1 MKISF
6 NNGTGLLPTGYGYA
20 NFKLMTNLTKL
31 GYSVMTNKIPANVE
45 INFIQPHH
53 YQFFDDKSLKIGY
66 TPWESTM
73 LPTNEGDWIEPMLG
87 CDEIWAPNQFT
98 KNIFEDHGIKDVKVF
113 HHGIDDTFS
122 PRGRSLNYKLRF
134 LHVGHPALRKGLTET
149 VEAFLDL
156 FAGNN
161 DVELV
166 IKGYKNSD
174 KHYPLPE
181 ACYTEP
187 NIKVILSNL
196 NYTEMADLYAS
207 CHVMLYPSWGEG
219 FGLMPLQAMATGM
232 PAIFTSGWADYQY
245 LADDLAIKSEL
256 SMHPWQE
263 THPGMMFK
271 PDMTDFKEKIMMV
284 YNNPQQYLS
293 EFEIKSHEI
302 HRDWSWSTKV
312 DKFFTEFTERNH
324 LSK

>member
-31 GYSVMTNKIPANVE
+31 DYSVMTNKIPADVE
-45 INFIQPHH
+45 VNFIQPHL
-53 YQFFDDKSLKIGY
+53 YRFFDDRSFKVGY

-73 LPTNEGDWIEPMLG
+73 LPTADGDWIKPMLE
-87 CDEIWAPNQFT
+87 CNEVWAPNQFT
-98 KNIFEDHGIKDVKVF
+98 KNIFEDHGVPDVKVF
-113 HHGIDDTFS
+113 HHGVDDTFA
-122 PRGRSLNYKLRF
+122 PRERNIRYKLRF

-156 FAGNN
+156 FAGND

-166 IKGYKNSD
+166 VKGYKNSN
-174 KHYPLPE
+174 KHYELPE
-181 ACYTEP
+181 AVYKEP
-187 NIKVILSNL
+187 NIKVILDNL
-196 NYTEMADLYAS
+196 NYTEMADLYGS
-207 CHVMLYPSWGEG
+207 CHALLYPSWGEG
-219 FGLMPLQAMATGM
+219 FGLIPLQAMATGM

-256 SMHPWQE
+256 SMHPWQDV
-263 THPGMMFK
+263 HPGMMFK
-271 PDMTDFKEKIMMV
+271 PDMDDFKKNILKV
-284 YNNPQQYLS
+284 YNNPEQYLR

-302 HRDWSWSTKV
+302 HKDWTWLGIV
-312 DKFFTEFTERNH
+312 EKFMNEFKERNN
-324 LSK
+324 LV